1 MKTNNRLTIILLLSL
16 WSNITIG
23 QFSLKDSI
31 NFEEKEVF
39 VLGTM
44 HFSQHNFQ
52 SYPQNINREIEN
64 AIKFNPE
71 MVCVE
76 WIHKS
81 EELDLYNYDYSKL
94 IHHLEVELE
103 ITKEIANARIDS
115 LYRLVRINPEKLK
128 YRAELANYLFISRDY
143 INACYQWFIIQ
154 NSGLDSSEMEKYIP
168 SQIERYKKRLFEK
181 RNGSLRNHEIIEIAF
196 PVAWKLGHEKVY
208 SIDYMHERSE
218 YGKHIMAYN
227 KRLKQELDYSP
238 TDPIH
243 EYINEISINWLE
255 RNNININSS
264 YLGFLNSE
272 EYRKILFKYYYS
284 LFLRVGSDPDYSKWY
299 ELQLEKRN
307 WKMYEL
313 LINSIRETNAQRTFV
328 LVGLT
333 HKYFLERYLKESGFF
348 KTWDYKRIEAL

>member
-1 MKTNNRLTIILLLSL
+1 MKTFNRITITLLLSL
-16 WSNITIG
+16 WSTITIG
-23 QFSLKDSI
+23 QHSLKDSI
-31 NFEEKEVF
+31 NFEDKEVF

-44 HFSQHNFQ
+44 HFSQHDFQ
-52 SYPQNINREIEN
+52 NYPQNINREIEN
-64 AIKFNPE
+64 VLKFKPE
-71 MVCVE
+71 IVCVE

-81 EELDLYNYDYSKL
+81 EELDLYNYNYSKL
-94 IHHLEVELE
+94 IHHLEVELG
-103 ITKEIANARIDS
+103 ITREIANARIDS
-115 LYRLVRINPEKLK
+115 VYRLVRINPEKLK

-154 NSGLDSSEMEKYIP
+154 NSGMDSSGMENYIP
-168 SQIERYKKRLFEK
+168 SKIELYKKKLFDK
-181 RNGSLRNHEIIEIAF
+181 RKGSFKNHEIIELAF

-208 SIDYMHERSE
+208 SIDYMHERSD

-255 RNNININSS
+255 QNNKNIESS
-264 YLGFLNSE
+264 YLRFLNSE
-272 EYRKILFKYYYS
+272 EYSRVLFKYYYS
-284 LFLRVGSDPDYSKWY
+284 LFFRVGSDLDYSRWY

-307 WKMYEL
+307 WKMFEL
-313 LINSIRETNAQRTFV
+313 LINSIRETNAQRTFA

-333 HKYFLERYLKESGFF
+333 HKLFLERYLNESGFF
-348 KTWDYKRIEAL
+348 KTWDYRRIEAL